1 MTVQHTCGDGLDI
14 GRTGTVHFG
23 ETCRCGGTT
32 FAGGGSGIDL
42 NRFAGGCAS
51 SFSGFSGVHVIN
63 PLPSA
68 EKGSAIESAQM
79 HATRI
84 AQSCK
89 NLI

>member
-1 MTVQHTCGDGLDI
+1 MTVQHTCGDGLGI

-32 FAGGGSGIDL
+32 FAGGGSGINL

-51 SFSGFSGVHVIN
+51 SPTGLHVVN
-63 PLPSA
+63 LLPSA
-68 EKGSAIESAQM
+68 AKASAIASAQM